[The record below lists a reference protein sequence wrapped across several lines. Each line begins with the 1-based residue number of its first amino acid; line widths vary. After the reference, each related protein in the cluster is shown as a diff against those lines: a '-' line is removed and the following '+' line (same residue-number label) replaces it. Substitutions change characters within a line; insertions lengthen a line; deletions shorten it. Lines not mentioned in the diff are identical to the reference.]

1 MKRRIIQ
8 YTTVVLAFLAGMIF
22 MTYMTR
28 MGNRDMTGDMAQA
41 QLPVV
46 HAEQDGVLYNE
57 MHGYVEDMD
66 GASMRDSVIGVSEDH
81 KVGLALEKYNAQ
93 IKSVSYE
100 VRSLDMSRLIEG
112 GDDLQAEDDGKYLHI
127 SLTLKDLL
135 TQGEE
140 YLLVLKVQTED
151 QDLVRFYSILTY
163 LGTNHVQDC
172 VDFAQR
178 FHEMTLTGDSDGV
191 LNYLEQ
197 DGSMDGKNLG
207 YINIHSRSG
216 PVTWGDMQVE
226 QIGDPSL
233 RFTELESDI
242 TALTMEYQVT
252 NTETS
257 EQYQVREAYRLRYT
271 STRIYLLAY
280 ERWTDKIL
288 EPGRQLVE
296 DGKLSFGIQSSE
308 PVYMKNTEENVVGF
322 VEQGQ
327 LWSYDYGQNR
337 LSLVY
342 GFTDGQDGRA
352 DWKEHDFRLL
362 KVDDTGSMDFLL
374 YGYMNRGRYEGRSG
388 GMFCHYDALMNTE
401 LFFVPSDQSYTAM
414 KEDIGDLAVQN
425 GNGKA
430 WLCWQGNLLQI
441 NLDDHSVTILAR
453 NVNASDLQVSD
464 SGLLAAW
471 NDEDSGD
478 ICLLNTSTGVVSRI
492 EAGDGEVLKTL
503 GFMEEDLIYGAGYS
517 SDIYTDQA
525 GKEMQPLYCVTIR
538 DQAGKDVRQFEY
550 SSKGKYVSGVT
561 IVENRIDLACV
572 AKASDGSWQEAL
584 SEPIT
589 YTSETHTNLLK
600 LSTVYDEV
608 RRNEYV
614 LTYGGNIRKGSMKQ
628 PNVRLVLYEGSRIVD
643 AGDASVK
650 QYLAYRYDGS
660 AEGFETLTEAVQYAY
675 NGMGSVWYSADQC
688 YWCRGGRKSRVQLN
702 GYDDSS
708 LLAGDGSD
716 LAQCVQ
722 LLLKQKQIYTDVQ
735 TELDQGTAI
744 WQILTQEL
752 GEDACLLP
760 GCSLSMALY
769 YVSQGSPVV
778 ALIPGGAVLI
788 VGYDAQNIIY
798 YRPGSNDL
806 IKGGMNDS
814 SSMFEE
820 AGNVFY
826 TCLP

>member
-1 MKRRIIQ
+1 MKRTIIQ

-46 HAEQDGVLYNE
+46 YAEQDGVLYNE

-112 GDDLQAEDDGKYLHI
+112 GDDLQAEDDGKYLHV

-216 PVTWGDMQVE
+216 PVTWGDMQVVE
-226 QIGDPSL
+226 TGETSL

-296 DGKLSFGIQSSE
+296 DGKLSFGIQSRE

-374 YGYMNRGRYEGRSG
+374 YGYMNRGNHEGEVGAAVYYYR
-388 GMFCHYDALMNTE
+388 AERNVATE
-401 LFFVPSDQSYTAM
+401 EIFVPADISYEMLKKQLDRLSYVNKQREMYLYLNENLCKVDIETGTTTVIRESIP
-414 KEDIGDLAVQN
+414 EDCFVVSESQESI
-425 GNGKA
+425 A
-430 WLCWQGNLLQI
+430 WM
-441 NLDDHSVTILAR
+441 DAD
-453 NVNASDLQVSD
+453 NASSAMNITVMNLESGETQRFAADDGQKIRALGFINEDFVYGMANDSDILKDISGNEVFAMHTVRIVSID
-464 SGLLAAW
+464 GNVKKEYHQDGYYVTGVSISDGLLEL
-471 NDEDSGD
+471 DR
-478 ICLLNTSTGVVSRI
+478 V
-492 EAGDGEVLKTL
+492 
-503 GFMEEDLIYGAGYS
+503 
-517 SDIYTDQA
+517 
-525 GKEMQPLYCVTIR
+525 
-538 DQAGKDVRQFEY
+538 VRQENGYADAPEDHIMNGEQQSQELVTGRLATVDDRREQQFLLEFSTSGKTQSLLTLTPKYIY
-550 SSKGKYVSGVT
+550 STLRTDLTMSYDTGSADLYYVYGKGKL
-561 IVENRIDLACV
+561 IAI
-572 AKASDGSWQEAL
+572 L
-584 SEPIT
+584 SSP
-589 YTSETHTNLLK
+589 
-600 LSTVYDEV
+600 
-608 RRNEYV
+608 
-614 LTYGGNIRKGSMKQ
+614 
-628 PNVRLVLYEGSRIVD
+628 
-643 AGDASVK
+643 A
-650 QYLAYRYDGS
+650 
-660 AEGFETLTEAVQYAY
+660 EAVQL
-675 NGMGSVWYSADQC
+675 ADENV
-688 YWCRGGRKSRVQLN
+688 GVVLN
-702 GYDDSS
+702 SS
-708 LLAGDGSD
+708 QS
-716 LAQCVQ
+716 
-722 LLLKQKQIYTDVQ
+722 
-735 TELDQGTAI
+735 
-744 WQILTQEL
+744 
-752 GEDACLLP
+752 
-760 GCSLSMALY
+760 
-769 YVSQGSPVV
+769 YV
-778 ALIPGGAVLI
+778 
-788 VGYDAQNIIY
+788 
-798 YRPGSNDL
+798 
-806 IKGGMNDS
+806 
-814 SSMFEE
+814 
-820 AGNVFY
+820 
-826 TCLP
+826 

>member
-1 MKRRIIQ
+1 MERDMKRRIIQ

-216 PVTWGDMQVE
+216 PVTWGDMQVVE
-226 QIGDPSL
+226 TGETSL

-337 LSLVY
+337 LSRVY
-342 GFTDGQDGRA
+342 
-352 DWKEHDFRLL
+352 
-362 KVDDTGSMDFLL
+362 
-374 YGYMNRGRYEGRSG
+374 
-388 GMFCHYDALMNTE
+388 
-401 LFFVPSDQSYTAM
+401 
-414 KEDIGDLAVQN
+414 
-425 GNGKA
+425 
-430 WLCWQGNLLQI
+430 
-441 NLDDHSVTILAR
+441 
-453 NVNASDLQVSD
+453 
-464 SGLLAAW
+464 
-471 NDEDSGD
+471 
-478 ICLLNTSTGVVSRI
+478 
-492 EAGDGEVLKTL
+492 
-503 GFMEEDLIYGAGYS
+503 
-517 SDIYTDQA
+517 
-525 GKEMQPLYCVTIR
+525 
-538 DQAGKDVRQFEY
+538 
-550 SSKGKYVSGVT
+550 
-561 IVENRIDLACV
+561 
-572 AKASDGSWQEAL
+572 
-584 SEPIT
+584 
-589 YTSETHTNLLK
+589 
-600 LSTVYDEV
+600 
-608 RRNEYV
+608 
-614 LTYGGNIRKGSMKQ
+614 
-628 PNVRLVLYEGSRIVD
+628 
-643 AGDASVK
+643 
-650 QYLAYRYDGS
+650 
-660 AEGFETLTEAVQYAY
+660 
-675 NGMGSVWYSADQC
+675 
-688 YWCRGGRKSRVQLN
+688 
-702 GYDDSS
+702 
-708 LLAGDGSD
+708 
-716 LAQCVQ
+716 
-722 LLLKQKQIYTDVQ
+722 
-735 TELDQGTAI
+735 
-744 WQILTQEL
+744 
-752 GEDACLLP
+752 
-760 GCSLSMALY
+760 
-769 YVSQGSPVV
+769 
-778 ALIPGGAVLI
+778 
-788 VGYDAQNIIY
+788 
-798 YRPGSNDL
+798 
-806 IKGGMNDS
+806 
-814 SSMFEE
+814 
-820 AGNVFY
+820 
-826 TCLP
+826 